1 MLSRYIRSINDLLA
15 RTSHQRTTSEKR
27 TKLLLPKCPLFGGS
41 TVFIIHLVRVIHFP
55 SAFHFV
61 ALVANGTST
70 TRVYTASKSYF
81 RSLIASPS
89 TELLQSSRVPRDYD
103 TSILQL

>member
-41 TVFIIHLVRVIHFP
+41 TVAGNFRMVQIFTCSLHMRNLNFKNFER
-55 SAFHFV
+55 
-61 ALVANGTST
+61 
-70 TRVYTASKSYF
+70 SK
-81 RSLIASPS
+81 
-89 TELLQSSRVPRDYD
+89 
-103 TSILQL
+103 ILQRKIVYKILDRLTETRLCKARNRERV

>member
-41 TVFIIHLVRVIHFP
+41 TVLVVLGIHLLIHF
-55 SAFHFV
+55 V
-61 ALVANGTST
+61 
-70 TRVYTASKSYF
+70 TAC
-81 RSLIASPS
+81 
-89 TELLQSSRVPRDYD
+89 
-103 TSILQL
+103 